1 MFSILFHRILP
12 SVATWP
18 HRLID
23 GTTSAAV
30 ISLPWWNRTPRR
42 RVIVWRRPPSPTSC
56 DSASSGIGLN
66 AGSYVNSDSKT
77 CHMISYVI
85 TVVDI
90 WISSVGG
97 SPTVA
102 TLRTP
107 PTRGVSWA
115 RTWALASKTMMI
127 EARTSALFMVKLSR
141 GMGERPTGA
150 VAATQ
155 DPLSEAAHRRFRV
168 LQPGTH
174 VHRAVHR
181 RGGREV
187 FSGFLTLA
195 QPSVELPE
203 AEVAVGDE
211 RAHAQFVGEGHSLL
225 VGGFSLLGDRRLLM
239 LGIGQ
244 RLLIEY

>member
-66 AGSYVNSDSKT
+66 AGSDVKSDSKT
-77 CHMISYVI
+77 GHMISYVI

-90 WISSVGG
+90 WKSTVGG

-102 TLRTP
+102 TLGTHP
-107 PTRGVSWA
+107 RGVGSWA
-115 RTWALASKTMMI
+115 VT
-127 EARTSALFMVKLSR
+127 
-141 GMGERPTGA
+141 
-150 VAATQ
+150 
-155 DPLSEAAHRRFRV
+155 
-168 LQPGTH
+168 
-174 VHRAVHR
+174 
-181 RGGREV
+181 
-187 FSGFLTLA
+187 
-195 QPSVELPE
+195 
-203 AEVAVGDE
+203 
-211 RAHAQFVGEGHSLL
+211 
-225 VGGFSLLGDRRLLM
+225 
-239 LGIGQ
+239 LGIAGQ
-244 RLLIEY
+244 TM